1 MFAKF
6 YSSLFHKCPRCLEGE
21 IFPDPNPY
29 HLKET
34 SHMHQHCPKCNLN
47 YIPEPGYFY
56 GAMYVS
62 YAFTV
67 AISVAVFIADYLFF
81 WERGILFFMIFLSVV
96 LALLAPY
103 TFRTS
108 RVIWLNFFNKY
119 KPELR
124 KQVREGKSIVA
135 GSTAS

>member
-1 MFAKF
+1 MLAKF

-21 IFPDPNPY
+21 IYPDPNPY

-34 SHMHQHCPKCNLN
+34 ANMHAHCPKCNLN

-81 WERGILFFMIFLSVV
+81 WDKGIFFFLVFLTVV
-96 LALLAPY
+96 LAVLAPY

-108 RVIWLNFFNKY
+108 RVIWMNFFNRY
-119 KPELR
+119 RPELR
-124 KQVREGKSIVA
+124 KQIRDGKVV
-135 GSTAS
+135 STSPVS